1 MSGGKDGQE
10 PPESQKKRMKL
21 FDDARATADLKKRG
35 ALMKNVFDLTADA
48 FETIGV
54 CLAVNSFGIA
64 RNNLQNVPK
73 AYPNAW
79 SWPNPGPA
87 LPQQFFFSKS

>member
-1 MSGGKDGQE
+1 
-10 PPESQKKRMKL
+10 MKL
-21 FDDARATADLKKRG
+21 YDDARATADLKRRG
-35 ALMKNVFDLTADA
+35 ELMKQVFDLCADA

-64 RNNLQNVPK
+64 KNNLQNVPK
-73 AYPNAW
+73 SYPSAW

-87 LPQQFFFSKS
+87 MPQQFFFTRS